1 MWGSKLIRW
10 CGLAFAVSGPLFA
23 AIAIVHPDVPKSTFA
38 RALLG
43 DPYWVA
49 EHVASV
55 FAAVLMLF
63 GLIGLYARQVERTA
77 ILGLSGF
84 LMAFVGL
91 VVAACLAFFE
101 AFLMP
106 VFAAESPE
114 AFDWDGPFLSSPLV
128 RTGLALV
135 VLYPMGFSLF
145 GIATMRA
152 GVLPRAAALLLTIA
166 VPLAMGLEGP
176 FVPVLGMASMV
187 VLAVAHVWLGYALW
201 SGKTE
206 EAALRLPQ
214 RPHLH

>member
-1 MWGSKLIRW
+1 
-10 CGLAFAVSGPLFA
+10 
-23 AIAIVHPDVPKSTFA
+23 
-38 RALLG
+38 
-43 DPYWVA
+43 
-49 EHVASV
+49 
-55 FAAVLMLF
+55 
-63 GLIGLYARQVERTA
+63 
-77 ILGLSGF
+77 
-84 LMAFVGL
+84 MAFVGL
-91 VVAACLAFFE
+91 LVAACLAFFE

-206 EAALRLPQ
+206 EAALPSLKPA
-214 RPHLH
+214 